1 MDGWMDKWMN
11 EQKHQTEKENI
22 ITFSSYLFL
31 SFSMASS
38 EALLDSSF
46 SSFAFA
52 NSANWTLRADI

>member
-1 MDGWMDKWMN
+1 MN